1 MKCIAYHMTE
11 HAGENLCRL
20 MAERGLT
27 IKDLIEITGLDRR
40 TISGILAGTHRSHP
54 RTINRLAMGLGVSS
68 DEFFLTPTQ
77 LVYRHFDSQTN
88 SAVEEV
94 VDNHPELFD
103 GWTDAD
109 FDELHSRFGAGGALT
124 AEGTL
129 EAARAMNRKRELHDK
144 LAVLLESSQKQL
156 VGEILES
163 LYRQV
168 TSTG

>member
-1 MKCIAYHMTE
+1 MSEY
-11 HAGENLCRL
+11 AGENLRRL
-20 MAERGLT
+20 MAERGLST
-27 IKDLIEITGLDRR
+27 KDLIEITGLDRR
-40 TISGILAGTHRSHP
+40 TIIGIMAGTHRSRP
-54 RTINRLAMGLGVSS
+54 RTINRLAKGLGVSS
-68 DEFFLTPTQ
+68 DEFFVTPTQ
-77 LVYRHFDSQTN
+77 LVYRRFDAQTN
-88 SAVEEV
+88 SAVETV
-94 VDNHPELFD
+94 VDDHPELFA

-129 EAARAMNRKRELHDK
+129 EAARTMNSKRELYDK

-168 TSTG
+168 TSTKIENSL